1 MRLPTK
7 STRSAITST
16 TASFHTQ
23 VCSWPAVAVVYRML
37 TLLAFAP
44 FSEFMEAVA
53 KHPHIVEFV
62 AGHGEAAAKK
72 AKDETK

>member
-1 MRLPTK
+1 M
-7 STRSAITST
+7 
-16 TASFHTQ
+16 
-23 VCSWPAVAVVYRML
+23 YRML
-37 TLLAFAP
+37 TLLAFAL